1 MGSPRS
7 RNAAGRKPDNHE
19 DWRKRYKAPASGDKP
34 EGTDKR
40 PLLCSSFSSSRV
52 PDPCPRCP
60 QTPWNQ
66 RTEDTGSD
74 AELSCR
80 QDDFPPEK
88 PHKGPIHEHPLRF
101 PAGQDNP
108 RRTRRAGGGVSSALP
123 RRHSHAGTTQGSHVL
138 QPPRGRQAPPSG
150 AVPVHRRPVRPE
162 RRSGDALRR
171 LAGNDPHVLP
181 HPRRSARDG

>member
-1 MGSPRS
+1 MRIGEKDIRLRRAGTNRKVLTKGLCCVLLFPLPACPIPVP
-7 RNAAGRKPDNHE
+7 AAHKPLGTRERKTLE
-19 DWRKRYKAPASGDKP
+19 AM
-34 EGTDKR
+34 
-40 PLLCSSFSSSRV
+40 
-52 PDPCPRCP
+52 
-60 QTPWNQ
+60 
-66 RTEDTGSD
+66 RT
-74 AELSCR
+74 LSCR

-101 PAGQDNP
+101 PAGQDDP
-108 RRTRRAGGGVSSALP
+108 RRTRRAGGGISSALP

-138 QPPRGRQAPPSG
+138 QPPRRRQAPPSG

>member
-1 MGSPRS
+1 MRIGEKDIRLRRAGTNRKVLTKGLCCVLLFPLPACPRS
-7 RNAAGRKPDNHE
+7 LSPLPTKPLEPENGRH
-19 DWRKRYKAPASGDKP
+19 WKRCGRFHAVRMIS
-34 EGTDKR
+34 R
-40 PLLCSSFSSSRV
+40 PR
-52 PDPCPRCP
+52 
-60 QTPWNQ
+60 
-66 RTEDTGSD
+66 
-74 AELSCR
+74 
-80 QDDFPPEK
+80 K
-88 PHKGPIHEHPLRF
+88 PHKGPIHEHSLRF
-101 PAGQDNP
+101 PAGQDDP